1 MMRYENTGTARTKPF
16 HRQDSSPRDCGRLL
30 YSRGKNRAIFLLQ
43 NGIMGLSG
51 RHGKTRK

>member
-1 MMRYENTGTARTKPF
+1 MMRYENTGTARTEPF